1 MAVRFY
7 VSGYRNL
14 EAEMDGERETMIS
27 PRFMQNENKDK
38 AADYLRE
45 VAAELT
51 NLYNAGEVDAA
62 YAVLAEAE
70 NKISQAQT
78 AEKFMKQVT
87 F

>member
-14 EAEMDGERETMIS
+14 EAEMDGERETMIA

-78 AEKFMKQVT
+78 AEKFMEQVT